1 MLNYPLESTK
11 YQGLTITHSA
21 FGNWNLYAGIY
32 CVANSSILSAFH
44 GYPYF
49 GQQGAGASANLAHLN
64 EGTVEFSFT
73 LASTY
78 NSGAGQVVGSF
89 SISIWD
95 KLTITSDGASII
107 KNDGTR
113 ETIISGLNIHSYIGS
128 SRRISVKTSASELI
142 LSVDATQYRAIFE
155 SLNNLTNNI
164 AFNVSCAATHIGYN
178 FAANA
183 SIYSPGTIKITT

>member
-107 KNDGTR
+107 RNDGTR
-113 ETIISGLNIHSYIGS
+113 ETIISGLNIHSYMGS
-128 SRRISVKTSASELI
+128 
-142 LSVDATQYRAIFE
+142 
-155 SLNNLTNNI
+155 
-164 AFNVSCAATHIGYN
+164 
-178 FAANA
+178 
-183 SIYSPGTIKITT
+183 